1 MFVKHLKL
9 MRKNLFLFLIL
20 SISIVSC
27 SDTEENNQIDS
38 KLNIRLE
45 YNGEPFVFFNDYE
58 YPDGKTFN
66 LTRISFYLS
75 EIRVSNSN
83 TTLVTGIPEYVDL
96 TNSHSDVQ
104 KAEIGFDFPLNDLNI
119 SDFSQISFNIGLT
132 ENDNSTHPNDYTSD
146 NDLSRSAEYWIS
158 WNSYIFAKIEGN
170 IDLDGDQIKE
180 TGIALHLGSNEA
192 LRNIS
197 FENIV
202 NNDQVDIVI
211 NVEEIFENAN
221 NIFDIETTSRIHSLS
236 QIDQTNEIMDN
247 LAAAFKIQN

>member
-119 SDFSQISFNIGLT
+119 SDFSQI
-132 ENDNSTHPNDYTSD
+132 
-146 NDLSRSAEYWIS
+146 
-158 WNSYIFAKIEGN
+158 
-170 IDLDGDQIKE
+170 
-180 TGIALHLGSNEA
+180 
-192 LRNIS
+192 
-197 FENIV
+197 
-202 NNDQVDIVI
+202 
-211 NVEEIFENAN
+211 
-221 NIFDIETTSRIHSLS
+221 
-236 QIDQTNEIMDN
+236 
-247 LAAAFKIQN
+247 